1 MPFRL
6 LICVV
11 FALAAPIVAVA
22 QNPIVGVW
30 ERISWVTS
38 DGRTLQPPAFPSF
51 TIFTADG
58 FWSQM
63 IIPPGRTKI
72 DKPVEQL
79 SREELV
85 ERFGKIEARYGIYSI
100 SGDRL
105 TSIQKSNANP
115 NLEGSVINQIVRMD
129 GEILVLR
136 NPQNGNV
143 ARFRRVKKE

>member
-1 MPFRL
+1 
-6 LICVV
+6 
-11 FALAAPIVAVA
+11 
-22 QNPIVGVW
+22 
-30 ERISWVTS
+30 
-38 DGRTLQPPAFPSF
+38 
-51 TIFTADG
+51 
-58 FWSQM
+58 M